1 MKNIIVAYDISS
13 DNQRNKLAKA
23 LLEFGIR
30 TQKSL
35 FECEV
40 NEKELRII
48 KKIVSRYSE
57 PEDFITIY
65 EIKKEP
71 SRIGDVKYIEVDD
84 LVF

>member
-1 MKNIIVAYDISS
+1 MKNIIVAYDISN
-13 DNQRNKLAKA
+13 DKQRNKLAKA

-35 FECEV
+35 FECMV
-40 NEKELRII
+40 NEKELQSI
-48 KKIVSRYSE
+48 KKIINKYSE
-57 PEDFITIY
+57 PEDFVTVY

-71 SRIGDVKYIEVDD
+71 QRIGDVKYIEVDD